1 MASSDQIV
9 PEGGRYGHHRPY
21 PEPPARL
28 AELTGPTEGLM
39 ELPITIDWGPK
50 RVYDM
55 GREAERRIVYE
66 RVLREAA
73 TTDEVARYVNGAVLV
88 TVWSR
93 LFLPQRIREVW
104 EQRFPELS
112 RAA

>member
-1 MASSDQIV
+1 MASSEQVV
-9 PEGGRYGHHRPY
+9 PEGRCYGDHRPD
-21 PEPPARL
+21 PDPPARL
-28 AELTGPTEGLM
+28 ADLTGPTEGLM

-55 GREAERRIVYE
+55 GREAELRIVYE

-73 TTDEVARYVNGAVLV
+73 TSAEVARYVNGVVLPA
-88 TVWSR
+88 VWSR
-93 LFLPQRIREVW
+93 LFLPLRIRQVW
-104 EQRFPELS
+104 EQRFPELA

>member
-1 MASSDQIV
+1 MASTDQVV
-9 PEGGRYGHHRPY
+9 PEGRRYGDYRPY
-21 PEPPARL
+21 PDPPARL
-28 AELTGPTEGLM
+28 AELTGPTAGLM

-55 GREAERRIVYE
+55 GGEAERRIVYE

-88 TVWSR
+88 AVWSR
-93 LFLPQRIREVW
+93 LFLPKRIRRVW
-104 EQRFPELS
+104 EERFPELT

>member
-1 MASSDQIV
+1 MASSDQVV
-9 PEGGRYGHHRPY
+9 PEGRRYGDHRPY
-21 PEPPARL
+21 PDPPARL
-28 AELTGPTEGLM
+28 ADLTGPTEGLI

-55 GREAERRIVYE
+55 GRETERRIVYE

-73 TTDEVARYVNGAVLV
+73 DPAEVARYVNGVVLPA
-88 TVWSR
+88 VWSR
-93 LFLPQRIREVW
+93 LFLPLRIRQVW
-104 EQRFPELS
+104 EQRFPELA

>member
-1 MASSDQIV
+1 MASSDQV
-9 PEGGRYGHHRPY
+9 TPDGRRYGDHRRY
-21 PEPPARL
+21 PDPPSRL
-28 AELTGPTEGLM
+28 ADLTGPTEGLI

-73 TTDEVARYVNGAVLV
+73 TPAEVARYVNGAVLAAE
-88 TVWSR
+88 WSQ
-93 LFLPQRIREVW
+93 LFLPLRIRQAW
-104 EQRFPELS
+104 ERRFPELA